1 MDWYNK
7 AYVLSICDSDP
18 ADCQAKMNQVPFY
31 YLMKSGHGIGLKNV
45 NDFAHAYT
53 IYTKANTRPDIESY
67 SDHFVF
73 NLDIKIVYPPLDKSL
88 DCFDFTKLS
97 LAFPVFAPPTA
108 PQNHQVQFQ
117 QQQQQQQQQGLAP
130 SDASLITQSITDL
143 YTKSSQLKYAKLV
156 PYNMSTGIGCPAEVI
171 DRYLNS
177 RSEQLYNYKRFPVI

>member
-97 LAFPVFAPPTA
+97 LTFPVHPYPAAP
-108 PQNHQVQFQ
+108 QVQFDLTQ
-117 QQQQQQQQQGLAP
+117 VQPQQQGLAP
-130 SDASLITQSITDL
+130 SDDSLIAQSITEL
-143 YTKSSQLKYAKLV
+143 
-156 PYNMSTGIGCPAEVI
+156 
-171 DRYLNS
+171 
-177 RSEQLYNYKRFPVI
+177 